1 MVVEYWGEKPSAS
14 ELAPIPYA
22 DPSVDYAAMHTFDWH
37 YSGAGNWPFNT
48 AYAGSFGLEG
58 EVVQLRSLTEAEQF
72 IKAGIPLVVSVAFKK
87 GELDN
92 AGYGTNG
99 HLMVIRGFTAS
110 GDVVVNDP
118 ASRLIASD
126 AAVENV
132 FDRQQFANVWLP
144 TSRSGGIAY
153 VIHPAGAPLPA
164 NTAGLP
170 ANW

>member
-1 MVVEYWGEKPSAS
+1 MLPRDFALLLVICLVWASNFVVAKLVLADLHIPPLFFSA
-14 ELAPIPYA
+14 LRLGVVLVAVCPWLLPVPRPVWRMIA
-22 DPSVDYAAMHTFDWH
+22 VGLLM
-37 YSGAGNWPFNT
+37 G
-48 AYAGSFGLEG
+48 AGSFGLM
-58 EVVQLRSLTEAEQF
+58 T
-72 IKAGIPLVVSVAFKK
+72 I
-87 GELDN
+87 

-99 HLMVIRGFTAS
+99 HLMVIRGFTQS

-118 ASRLIASD
+118 ASRLIPSN

-144 TSRSGGIAY
+144 AARSGGIAY
-153 VIHPAGAPLPA
+153 VIRPAGTPLPA

>member
-1 MVVEYWGEKPSAS
+1 MVVEYWGSKPSAS
-14 ELAPIPYA
+14 DVSAIPYA
-22 DPSVDYAAMHTFDWH
+22 DANVDFAAMHTFDWH
-37 YSGAGNWPFNT
+37 YNGAGNWPFNT

-87 GELDN
+87 NELDN

-99 HLMVIRGFTAS
+99 HLMVIRGFTAT

-126 AAVENV
+126 DAVENV
-132 FDRQQFANVWLP
+132 FDRQQFADVWLP
-144 TSRSGGIAY
+144 SSRSGGIAY
-153 VIHPAGAPLPA
+153 VIHPAAKALPP
-164 NTAGLP
+164 NVSGVP

>member
-1 MVVEYWGEKPSAS
+1 
-14 ELAPIPYA
+14 
-22 DPSVDYAAMHTFDWH
+22 
-37 YSGAGNWPFNT
+37 
-48 AYAGSFGLEG
+48 
-58 EVVQLRSLTEAEQF
+58 
-72 IKAGIPLVVSVAFKK
+72 
-87 GELDN
+87 
-92 AGYGTNG
+92 
-99 HLMVIRGFTAS
+99 MVIRGFTQN

-118 ASRLIASD
+118 ASRLIPSD

-153 VIHPAGAPLPA
+153 VIHPAGKPLPG